1 MKSAVLLA
9 AAGLLLFGGSC
20 STATENEP
28 AEITIPADAQAVIDG
43 AVVALADAE
52 SYRTTFAFP
61 LPAEDVRKA
70 AMWEVYYQK
79 PDSYRALLF
88 GEDGPSTEVC
98 ETYTRPGGS
107 GRSCRDVVTEITER
121 TVAESVLVGD
131 GVFGRRCDGVDQ
143 GCGPWEQKP
152 RIGVAE
158 FGLSPTFT
166 AGWPAVVLEMI
177 AVDAGTQLADGDQLV
192 RVSGSVNLLRA
203 IFENQRRLSE
213 AAGITTFG
221 GSCTVVITPGGESGE
236 EVCTETENTFEDLLE
251 QQDGVAFEDE
261 NPSEVVVWVSAGDL
275 LPRRMEITQAPR
287 RDDPSAA
294 ALVIEFGDYG
304 EVTIEA
310 PE

>member
-9 AAGLLLFGGSC
+9 VAGLVLFSGSC
-20 STATENEP
+20 SSASEP
-28 AEITIPADAQAVIDG
+28 GEITVPADAQAVIDG
-43 AVVALADAE
+43 AVLALADAE

-61 LPAEDVRKA
+61 LPAEDVREA
-70 AMWEVYYQK
+70 AMWEVHYQK
-79 PDSYRALLF
+79 PDSYRMLLF
-88 GEDGPSTEVC
+88 GEDGPTTEVC
-98 ETYTRPGGS
+98 ESYTQPGGS
-107 GRSCRDVVTEITER
+107 GRFCQDVVTEVTER

-131 GVFGRRCDGVDQ
+131 GAFGRRCDGVDQ
-143 GCGPWEQKP
+143 GCEAWRESPRTGPP
-152 RIGVAE
+152 E

-177 AVDAGTQLADGDQLV
+177 AVDAGTQLVDGNQLV

-213 AAGITTFG
+213 AAGITSFG
-221 GSCTVVITPGGESGE
+221 TSCTVTFSPTPGGGPGE
-236 EVCTETENTFEDLLE
+236 EVCHEITFEELLE
-251 QQDGVAFEDE
+251 GEDDVAFEDE
-261 NPSEVVVWVSAGDL
+261 NPSEVVIWFSAGDL

-287 RDDPSAA
+287 PDDPSAG
-294 ALVIEFGDYG
+294 ALVIEFGDYN

>member
-1 MKSAVLLA
+1 MKSAVLLV

-20 STATENEP
+20 STATESEP

-98 ETYTRPGGS
+98 ESYTLPGGS

-131 GVFGRRCDGVDQ
+131 GAFGRRCDGVDQ
-143 GCGPWEQKP
+143 GCGSWEQKP
-152 RIGVAE
+152 RMGAAE
-158 FGLSPTFT
+158 FGLSPMLT

-177 AVDAGTQLADGDQLV
+177 AVDAGTQLVDGDQLV

-213 AAGITTFG
+213 AAGITSLG
-221 GSCTVVITPGGESGE
+221 SSCTVTFSPTPGGGSGE
-236 EVCTETENTFEDLLE
+236 EECHEITFEEMLE
-251 QQDGVAFEDE
+251 GEDDVAFEDE
-261 NPSEVVVWVSAGDL
+261 NPSEVVVWVSVADL

-287 RDDPSAA
+287 PGDANEG

>member
-1 MKSAVLLA
+1 MKSAVLLL
-9 AAGLLLFGGSC
+9 AAGLLLFGVSC
-20 STATENEP
+20 STATESEP

-43 AVVALADAE
+43 AVVALADAG

-61 LPAEDVRKA
+61 LPAEDVREA
-70 AMWEVYYQK
+70 AVWEVYYQK

-98 ETYTRPGGS
+98 ESYTLPGGS

-143 GCGPWEQKP
+143 GCGPWEQRP
-152 RIGVAE
+152 RVGAAD

-166 AGWPAVVLEMI
+166 AGWPAVVLELI
-177 AVDAGTQLADGDQLV
+177 AVDAGTQLVDGDQLV

-221 GSCTVVITPGGESGE
+221 GSCTVVLSPGDESGE
-236 EVCTETENTFEDLLE
+236 EECTETENTFEDLLE
-251 QQDGVAFEDE
+251 NEDDVAFEDE
-261 NPSEVVVWVSAGDL
+261 NPSQVVVWVSLVDG
-275 LPRRMEITQAPR
+275 LPRRIEITQAPR
-287 RDDPSAA
+287 PGDANEGA
-294 ALVIEFGDYG
+294 IVIEFGDYG